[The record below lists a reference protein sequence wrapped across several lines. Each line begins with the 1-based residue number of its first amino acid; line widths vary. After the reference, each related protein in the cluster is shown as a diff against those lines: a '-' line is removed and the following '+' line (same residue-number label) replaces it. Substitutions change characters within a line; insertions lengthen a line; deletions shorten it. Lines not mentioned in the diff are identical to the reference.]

1 MEEIREAESDIFA
14 IVTVIVFCY
23 ADLVNI
29 KYNRKETS
37 NIMDSQPPKSLFYLC
52 LFFTLLF
59 WILNYFHLKEWQ
71 IFASLT
77 FISSLTLL
85 FYSKNTK

>member
-1 MEEIREAESDIFA
+1 
-14 IVTVIVFCY
+14 
-23 ADLVNI
+23 
-29 KYNRKETS
+29 
-37 NIMDSQPPKSLFYLC
+37 MDSQPPKSLFYLC

-85 FYSKNTK
+85 FYSKNIK